1 MLPWLADRL
10 MDWINWQF
18 RVRLRLVAHEI
29 SATYGKLA
37 LVGQPAAALL
47 RSKP

>member
-1 MLPWLADRL
+1 VVLAAWRPG
-10 MDWINWQF
+10 
-18 RVRLRLVAHEI
+18 REVAMKGNPTVWEI
-29 SATYGKLA
+29 SATYGELA